1 MYFIKVLIF
10 IFIGGLF
17 FSCGKKVRE
26 SYDFLTSTD
35 SLPSII
41 GLPTDMKI
49 YKDRLFLV
57 DMFNGNSLITAY
69 DLKTKKIC
77 MSIGKRGDGPEDFLH
92 ISNLDLEE
100 NEDST
105 LNVYA
110 FDPVKMRLHRYK
122 YDLLSGNI
130 LLNSIKT
137 IKTGGIGLYDLYRL
151 ENGYISTG
159 KMDDNKYILFS
170 DSFDILKCT
179 GEYRPKPVKNIS
191 DMVHR
196 RANNGKLQLSNDK
209 KNMVELVYNAS
220 VLSLYNLVGNDVQKK
235 WEYIIKELDYR
246 VNGNN
251 YINDSVIGYLSA
263 ALGDKYIYALYS
275 GKKEN
280 LDAIATYG
288 NEIHVYDYSGNLIKK
303 MMLKKSAFLIS
314 VDEEK
319 ETIYAL
325 GHHPE
330 SMVVIYSL
338 PEIL

>member
-251 YINDSVIGYLSA
+251 YI
-263 ALGDKYIYALYS
+263 
-275 GKKEN
+275 
-280 LDAIATYG
+280 
-288 NEIHVYDYSGNLIKK
+288 
-303 MMLKKSAFLIS
+303 IS
-314 VDEEK
+314 V
-319 ETIYAL
+319 
-325 GHHPE
+325 H
-330 SMVVIYSL
+330 
-338 PEIL
+338 